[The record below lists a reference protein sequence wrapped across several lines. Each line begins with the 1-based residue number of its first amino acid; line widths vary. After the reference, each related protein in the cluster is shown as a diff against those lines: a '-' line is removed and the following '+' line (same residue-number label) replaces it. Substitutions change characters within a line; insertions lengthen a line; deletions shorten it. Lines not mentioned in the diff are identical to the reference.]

1 MAEYSK
7 YLLRCGLVF
16 AISVSIPALSNA
28 ASGPASSSSSDA
40 NGMDS
45 GSLHGTIV
53 REDGASPTGTQVL
66 VRSEN
71 GNFRDVV
78 TADSAGK
85 FAVSSL
91 SPGRYEVAAV
101 LSGSLEAAATVDV
114 VAGSDAAA
122 TVDIQS
128 PVPPSAP
135 AAAPAAPTTPADNGF
150 FHRLGRAYVADWA
163 GNGPGTAVPQATRRG
178 TPAPIMSPP
187 YPASDWPIGGTPTIG
202 VPDGQ
207 TYPLMQAINQNK
219 GQFKMYGWVEVGANG
234 STNNQSNASKGI
246 PANFPSAYD
255 EFSNQIQMDQL
266 ALYLERYPNTAQND
280 HFDWGYRVTGL
291 YGVDYRFTTAK
302 GMLSQQLLVKNSE
315 YGFDPVMV
323 YLDFYFPHVG
333 EGMNVRVGRYISLPD
348 IEAQLA
354 PNNYTYSH
362 SILYTFDCYTQTGV
376 NGTVKIND
384 HLTVQAGL
392 SPGCDVM
399 PWTTDAQLTGNF
411 CATYTWS
418 NGGNALN
425 TCANSVN
432 NGKYGYN
439 NLAAYYETWY
449 HRISSTW
456 HTDTEFWY
464 QYEKDTP
471 NMYWYNTGV
480 SPSSATPWPEH
491 TAANVTL
498 NFGAVCKDPRLPAS
512 QQPARCY
519 APDVAVTNY
528 IEHNFWHNE
537 ASLNIRNEIVNDIV
551 GQRTGTPGKYEEHMV
566 GFDFWAGSTI
576 TFRPEVSYTHVFSPY
591 GLRALDISP
600 GSSVA
605 AISNLSSGET
615 SYQAMQILRAKTQA
629 VTLAADIIWHF

>member
-1 MAEYSK
+1 
-7 YLLRCGLVF
+7 
-16 AISVSIPALSNA
+16 
-28 ASGPASSSSSDA
+28 
-40 NGMDS
+40 
-45 GSLHGTIV
+45 
-53 REDGASPTGTQVL
+53 
-66 VRSEN
+66 
-71 GNFRDVV
+71 
-78 TADSAGK
+78 
-85 FAVSSL
+85 
-91 SPGRYEVAAV
+91 
-101 LSGSLEAAATVDV
+101 
-114 VAGSDAAA
+114 
-122 TVDIQS
+122 
-128 PVPPSAP
+128 
-135 AAAPAAPTTPADNGF
+135 
-150 FHRLGRAYVADWA
+150 
-163 GNGPGTAVPQATRRG
+163 
-178 TPAPIMSPP
+178 
-187 YPASDWPIGGTPTIG
+187 
-202 VPDGQ
+202 
-207 TYPLMQAINQNK
+207 MQAINQNK
-219 GQFKMYGWVEVGANG
+219 SQFKMYGWLEVGANG
-234 STNNQSNASKGI
+234 SSNNQSNASKGI

-266 ALYLERYPNTAQND
+266 ALYFERYPNTAQKD
-280 HFDWGYRVTGL
+280 HFDWGYRLTAL

-302 GMLSQQLLVKNSE
+302 GMLSQQLLVKNAE
-315 YGFDPVMV
+315 YGFDPVMA
-323 YLDFYFPHVG
+323 YFDFYFPKVA
-333 EGMNVRVGRYISLPD
+333 EGLNLRVGRYISLPD

-362 SILYTFDCYTQTGV
+362 SILYTFDCYTQTGI
-376 NGTVKIND
+376 NGTLKLND

-399 PWTTDAQLTGNF
+399 PWTTDAQPTGNF

-418 NGGNALN
+418 NGGDALN

-480 SPSSATPWPEH
+480 APTSATPWPEH

-519 APDVAVTNY
+519 APDVAITNY
-528 IEHNFWHNE
+528 IEHNFWHNQ

-566 GFDFWAGSTI
+566 GFDFWTGSTI
-576 TFRPEVSYTHVFSPY
+576 TFRPEVSYTHTFSPY
-591 GLRALDISP
+591 GLRALDIAP

-605 AISNLSSGET
+605 AISNLAPGET
-615 SYQAMQILRAKTQA
+615 SQQAMQILRAKTQA
-629 VTLAADIIWHF
+629 ITLAADIIWHF